1 MSVPTSIKQQ
11 LNNVQSNI
19 LNYQQKINEQN
30 SLIDKKANQL
40 EGKQK
45 QVFGQSQ
52 EIDDK
57 LKLLETR
64 NRMLQLSIERN
75 VYKKKVIYSLL
86 AVIVALIM
94 GMLVF
99 YSFYNRTMVPIQ

>member
-1 MSVPTSIKQQ
+1 MSVPTSIQQQ

-99 YSFYNRTMVPIQ
+99 YAFYNRTMVPIQ